1 MFEKCRAMLKRRL
14 SVFALTV
21 ALAVTGLAVA
31 AYAQV
36 GGIFPTVLT
45 AYGASGHVTGQIVVT
60 ARLTR
65 FFGGAPIVSQ
75 RLQPYILR
83 DGGSSPLGAV
93 YTDNNGYAR
102 LTLLRGALP
111 QRGTYYIGWRYDGNG
126 VYSRPLSVSAVT
138 VTQ

>member
-1 MFEKCRAMLKRRL
+1 MFEKCKAILKRRL
-14 SVFALTV
+14 SVSALTV
-21 ALAVTGLAVA
+21 ALAITVLAVA

-45 AYGASGHVTGQIVVT
+45 AYGANGRVTGSIVVT

-65 FFGGAPIVSQ
+65 LFGGAPIGSQ

-83 DGGSSPLGAV
+83 DGGSSLLGAV
-93 YTDNNGYAR
+93 YTDSNGYAR
-102 LTLLRGALP
+102 LTISRGTLP

-126 VYSRPLSVSAVT
+126 VYSRPLPTSAVT

>member
-14 SVFALTV
+14 SVSVLTLT
-21 ALAVTGLAVA
+21 LAAPVLAVA
-31 AYAQV
+31 VYAQV

-45 AYGASGHVTGQIVVT
+45 AYGASGRVTGSIVVT

-65 FFGGAPIVSQ
+65 FFGGSPIGSQ
-75 RLQPYILR
+75 RLQPYIVR
-83 DGGSSPLGAV
+83 NGGSSPLGAV
-93 YTDNNGYAR
+93 YTDSNGYAR

-111 QRGTYYIGWRYDGNG
+111 QAGTYYIGWQYDGNG
-126 VYSRPLSVSAVT
+126 VYSRPLSVSTVT